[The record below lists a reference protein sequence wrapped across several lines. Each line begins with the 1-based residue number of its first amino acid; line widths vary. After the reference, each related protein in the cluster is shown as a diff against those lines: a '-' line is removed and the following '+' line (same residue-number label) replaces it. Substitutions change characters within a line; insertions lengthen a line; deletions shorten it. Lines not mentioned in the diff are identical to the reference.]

1 MIDYGAGIRNPL
13 FFIGVIENNVD
24 PRHEGRVQVRAFG
37 IHGKID
43 DVSRDDLPWAIVA
56 QGGYN
61 PNTIPKVNSWVYG
74 MFLDGRDA
82 QHPMVLGLIPTQ
94 YATELNPDKYGW
106 GWIPDRDGAALAQGS
121 TPEDVSQPS
130 NSRLARGE
138 YIQDTYVLQQEM
150 GRAVNVPIGG
160 NESTWDEPGSA
171 YNAEYPHNRVIE
183 TANHS
188 IELDDTPG
196 AERIMI
202 HHKSGSFIQIDS
214 RGTTTTKSVSDKYD
228 VMDRKQHVV
237 VGGMSTITILGN
249 SYVYVKGNKVEEIE
263 GDLQTL
269 VHGNHM
275 LSVGGQSTI
284 NAGDQ
289 VQVRGADVK
298 VQANVGT
305 MSIKA
310 GKELNISAGGLIGLP
325 PKYGAISLKAE
336 KIMVDATD
344 KLHLRGNTQVNI
356 QAIAE
361 MNISALTINQ
371 LSANWAAHASV
382 STQISSAVTTD
393 ISASL
398 SVAVAGGISTDI
410 SSPFVSI
417 GSAFV
422 DLSPLIPP
430 RPPIPGSIAVLA
442 KAAQSLQP
450 NYPFIPGSP
459 IPELAFA
466 AGAVEAPEP
475 VAKSTSVVPPD
486 AGSVGSTGYSARD
499 HSGEGGGSG
508 GGASATSTIGDITA
522 ATQSAVTPLLDF
534 IGNKESEGYDDISG
548 LISQS
553 RYPAKNIT
561 QMTIQEILDWQ
572 ESIDAS
578 QLSEAV
584 GRYQIMEDT
593 LRGYNNDSSAGPGN
607 PLYVRAGLSAGDLF
621 SEENQDKMAIVLLNG
636 RGLNR
641 FLNNSITADQFAN
654 NLANEWASLPLVS
667 GPNAGRSVYAGDRAG
682 NRALTTV
689 QAFLDAINAVK
700 TNHDTLAGDP
710 TNTTGGAR

>member
-13 FFIGVIENNVD
+13 FFIGVIENNAD
-24 PRHEGRVQVRAFG
+24 PRKEGRVQVRAFG
-37 IHGKID
+37 IHGKISE
-43 DVSRDDLPWAIVA
+43 VPRDDLPWAIVA

-61 PNTIPKVNSWVYG
+61 PNMLPRVNSWVYG

-82 QHPMVLGLIPTQ
+82 QQPMVLGLIPTQ

-106 GWIPDRDGAALAQGS
+106 GWIPDKDGESLAAGS
-121 TPEDVSQPS
+121 APEDVSQPN

-160 NESTWDEPGSA
+160 SENSWDEPGSA
-171 YNAEYPHNRVIE
+171 YNAQYPHNRVIE
-183 TANHS
+183 TATHS

-202 HHKSGSFIQIDS
+202 HHNSGSFIQIDS

-237 VGGMSTITILGN
+237 VGGMSTVTILGN
-249 SYVYVKGNKVEEIE
+249 SYVYVKGNKIEEIE

-284 NAGDQ
+284 NASEQ
-289 VQVRGADVK
+289 AQIRGADVK
-298 VQANVGT
+298 IQANVGT

-310 GKELNISAGGLIGLP
+310 GKELNISAGGLIGVP
-325 PKYGAISLKAE
+325 PKYGAISFKAE
-336 KIMVDATD
+336 KIMIDATD

-361 MNISALTINQ
+361 MNISAITINQ
-371 LSANWAAHASV
+371 LSTNWAAHASAA
-382 STQISSAVTTD
+382 TQISSGVTTD
-393 ISASL
+393 ISASI
-398 SVAVAGGISTDI
+398 SVAVAGSVSTEI
-410 SSPFVSI
+410 NSPFVDI
-417 GSAFV
+417 GGGFV
-422 DLSPLIPP
+422 SLAPTF
-430 RPPIPGSIAVLA
+430 PIREPVPGSIKVLA
-442 KAAQSLQP
+442 KAAQSSQP
-450 NYPFIPGSP
+450 NYPFVPGSP
-459 IPELAFA
+459 IPEPAWA
-466 AGAVEAPEP
+466 AAPVQAPEP
-475 VAKSTSVVPPD
+475 VTKSTSVVPPD
-486 AGSVGSTGYSARD
+486 AGSVGSTGFSARD
-499 HSGEGGGSG
+499 HSGEGGGAG
-508 GGASATSTIGDITA
+508 GGSSASATIGAVSA
-522 ATQSAVTPLLDF
+522 ATQTAATPLLDF
-534 IGNKESEGYDDISG
+534 IGNKESDGYDDISG

-593 LRGYNNDSSAGPGN
+593 LRGYNNDRGVGPGN
-607 PLYVRAGLSAGDLF
+607 PLYKRAGLSAGDLF
-621 SEENQDKMAIVLLNG
+621 SPENQDKMAIVLLNG

-641 FLNNSITADQFAN
+641 FLSGEITADQFAN

-667 GPNAGRSVYAGDRAG
+667 GPNAGLSVYAGDRAG

-689 QAFLDAINAVK
+689 QAFLDAVNAVK
-700 TNHDTLAGDP
+700 ANVNTLPGDP